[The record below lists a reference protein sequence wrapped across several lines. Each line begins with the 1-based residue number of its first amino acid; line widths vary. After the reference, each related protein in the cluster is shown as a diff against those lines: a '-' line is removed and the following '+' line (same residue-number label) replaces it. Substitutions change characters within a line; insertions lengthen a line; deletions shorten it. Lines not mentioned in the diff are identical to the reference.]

1 MVMYFVTSSLKKG
14 SLLQRFFD
22 GDDDFRNSRLKLI
35 PSVPKVFFHPISMYG
50 VTTVLCP
57 SLHFDLKKGKK
68 IKLQGSWIVRQ
79 SVGSSPCLLG
89 KALDCSYVR
98 TPRYLE
104 VRPIMLCFK
113 YF

>member
-35 PSVPKVFFHPISMYG
+35 PSVPKVFLHPISMYG

-57 SLHFDLKKGKK
+57 SLHFDLKKEKNKTAGLLDSAAECWQLPLFVGKG
-68 IKLQGSWIVRQ
+68 IGL
-79 SVGSSPCLLG
+79 
-89 KALDCSYVR
+89 
-98 TPRYLE
+98 
-104 VRPIMLCFK
+104 
-113 YF
+113 